1 MMYQLAIQPPNYP
14 RKEIIMPYGYN
25 GKILHVDLTTDT
37 LSVEEPAEAFYRQY
51 MGGQGIGLYYI
62 LKEMPAGADPL
73 GPENVLAIT
82 LSVVTGAPVAGQS
95 RVMANAKSP
104 LTGAIGDAQAGGFWP
119 AEAKAAGFDAFIIK
133 GKSEKPVYLW
143 VHDGEAEL
151 RDATH
156 LWGQVTGDVQVAI
169 RQELDDAKIEVLQ
182 IGPAGEQLVR
192 YACLINMANR
202 ANGRTGMG
210 AVMGSKNLKAIAVR
224 GEKRPTIADSESLAE
239 IARWGARNFPQ
250 SDVYDMG
257 QYGTAE
263 VVASQQRAGGLPTR
277 NWASGVF
284 EGYETIEGIIMA
296 ETILKERDTCYAC
309 VVRCKRVVEVT
320 EGPYQVD
327 PLYGGPEYETIA
339 TFGSYCGV
347 SDLAAIARANQLCN
361 MYGLDTITTGAIIA
375 WAMDCFEHGIL
386 TAEDTD
392 GLEFRFGNAEA
403 MVRMTE
409 MIAQREGLGDL
420 LAEGMT
426 QAAAKLGPEAEALV
440 TAVKGNPLPAH
451 MPQVKRSLA
460 LIYAANP
467 YGADHM
473 SSEHDPS
480 YRDYP
485 DRMAELDLLDPQP
498 NKVLNMEKV
507 RFALYTQWLYS
518 LLNTVGVCQF
528 VWGPAW
534 QLYGPSQLVDM
545 VRSVTGWNV
554 SLWELMKVGERSL
567 NMMRAFNAREGFTRA
582 EDELPPKLFQPL
594 TGGRSDGI
602 AVTEEEMAA
611 ALPTYYA
618 MCGWDTEGRPTRVKL
633 EELGIAWVADELGL

>member
-1 MMYQLAIQPPNYP
+1 
-14 RKEIIMPYGYN
+14 MPYGYN
-25 GKILHVDLTTDT
+25 GKILHVDLTAGT
-37 LSVEEPAEAFYRQY
+37 LSVEEPPEAFYRQY

-82 LSVVTGAPVAGQS
+82 LGVVTGAPVSGQS

-133 GKSEKPVYLW
+133 GKSEQPVYLW
-143 VHDGEAEL
+143 VHDGQAEL
-151 RDATH
+151 RDATR
-156 LWGQVTGDVQVAI
+156 LWGQVTGEAQAAI
-169 RQELDDAKIEVLQ
+169 RKELGDTKIEVLQ

-192 YACLINMANR
+192 YAAIMNMANR

-224 GEKRPTIADSESLAE
+224 GKKRPDIADSEALAE
-239 IARWGARNFPQ
+239 IARWGAKNFPQ

-263 VVASQQRAGGLPTR
+263 IVASQQRAGGLPTR

-284 EGYETIEGIIMA
+284 EGYETIHGIIMA

-320 EGPYQVD
+320 AGPYPVD

-347 SDLAAIARANQLCN
+347 SDLAAIAKANQLCN
-361 MYGLDTITTGAIIA
+361 MYGLDTITAGAIIA

-386 TAEDTD
+386 TAEDTG
-392 GLEFRFGNAEA
+392 GLELRFGDAEA

-409 MIAQREGLGDL
+409 MIAKREGLGDL

-426 QAAAKLGPEAEALV
+426 QAAARLGPEAEVLV

-460 LIYAANP
+460 LIYAVNP

-480 YRDYP
+480 YKDYP
-485 DRMAELDLLDPQP
+485 DRMAELGLLDPQLK
-498 NKVLNMEKV
+498 KVLNTEKV

-534 QLYGPSQLVDM
+534 HLYGPSQLVDM
-545 VRSVTGWNV
+545 VRAVTGWNV

-582 EDELPPKLFQPL
+582 EDKLPPKLFQPL

-611 ALPTYYA
+611 ALITYYA
-618 MCGWDTEGRPTRVKL
+618 MSGWDPEGRPTRVKL